1 VAKDVI
7 YSVLSEEG
15 QNIVLNKRLPGII
28 HRDVSPSG
36 LFEIIYFTR
45 QETDHALG
53 SFAGGACLK
62 NYVARHA
69 PRKITRSPLGAIQSG
84 SPPVR

>member
-15 QNIVLNKRLPGII
+15 QNILLNKRLPGII

-53 SFAGGACLK
+53 SFAGAACLK
-62 NYVARHA
+62 ELCGQ
-69 PRKITRSPLGAIQSG
+69 TRAEKNNAKSPG
-84 SPPVR
+84 SDQRTGGEPL